1 MIGGLVE
8 RATELDV
15 VTGLLARSREG
26 AGGMLVVEGVAGLG
40 KTSLV
45 QAAAALAREHGDE
58 VLTATGHPL
67 ESSLSFGLVRQLLER
82 RLAEAPPAERDR
94 LVTGPGRGAVPLL
107 EGASSSGQDE
117 LEIVHAAYR
126 LVAQLAES
134 RPTVLVVDDLQWGD
148 RSSLTF
154 LLYLSQRLAD
164 LPLAV
169 LATVRAGET
178 AAAGLLARLR
188 GEATAGVHALA
199 PLSEAACRALVLRRF
214 PEATDAFCAEATR
227 LTAGNPFLLHEL
239 LETVAAGGGAT
250 DEPAARRLDETASVS
265 LQSSTALRLSVA
277 GQACPAVAEAL
288 AVLETGA
295 PLRRVAGLAG
305 LELETVAEAAD
316 ALVRAGLLETSEPP
330 AFAHPLI
337 RSAVHTAIPEAE
349 RALRH
354 RRAAALARAD
364 GAGSELVAAHLLQAT
379 RAGDETAVEAL
390 RSAARDALSR
400 GAADSACR
408 YLERAL
414 EEPPPAVLRAPVLT
428 ELAEAELRAGRPR
441 AFERLAEAQVAA
453 PDPATEVAVLV
464 RLGDVLFQS
473 GRYVDAADAFDR
485 AERRQ
490 GGHDEEL
497 RSRLR
502 ACRLAMETLRPGGRV
517 EPDLVAPGEPEIGG
531 GRFLRVHLGL
541 ASVMG
546 IGSYEHTRRLATG
559 ALGDGAML
567 AEQGIGLDYLVAM
580 GCLIWSDSFEEC
592 DREIT
597 RALAATAQEAAHLA
611 GAHLRFGRAWMRY
624 WQGRL
629 EEAAADSMAAIEP
642 WRGGWNGQIHF
653 ARFWCASA
661 LVELGRL
668 DEAQAVLDQPDAEEP
683 GADAVAT
690 RHDRGGPGPARDGA
704 RRPPRRVAAPP
715 ARGRGGREPAVPRQP
730 DRAELA
736 LGRGARRAGG
746 RGRRRGG
753 ARGRRAEPGPD
764 VRRAA
769 ADRGGPA
776 GDGPGRGGR
785 RGDHPAARVRR
796 RAGLVARRAGGGP
809 GAPGPGRGAAP
820 GRPAGRGP
828 GGAARRARPGLP
840 DGSGAPDRSGPRG
853 ARGGGR
859 PPTPRGGVRPR
870 GPDPE
875 RAPGLR
881 ARRGRAEQP
890 RHRRGALPQPPD
902 RGVPPARRVPQARDR
917 LPRRAGRR
925 PAGGRVTGPGDIS

>member
-214 PEATDAFCAEATR
+214 PEATDAFCAEAAR

-265 LQSSTALRLSVA
+265 LQSSTALRLSLA

-379 RAGDETAVEAL
+379 RAGDESAVEAL

-414 EEPPPAVLRAPVLT
+414 EEPPAAVLRAPVLT

-690 RHDRGGPGPARDGA
+690 ATTE
-704 RRPPRRVAAPP
+704 V
-715 ARGRGGREPAVPRQP
+715 ARGRLATARGDHQGAWQHHRRAAEAAGSLPFLGNPTVLNWRSDGALAALAVG
-730 DRAELA
+730 DDAAAELA
-736 LGRGARRAGG
+736 AAELSLARAYGAPRPIGVALRAM
-746 RGRRRGG
+746 
-753 ARGRRAEPGPD
+753 
-764 VRRAA
+764 
-769 ADRGGPA
+769 
-776 GDGPGRGGR
+776 
-785 RGDHPAARVRR
+785 
-796 RAGLVARRAGGGP
+796 GLVAGGDEGITLLRESVDVLASSPAALEEARA
-809 GAPGPGRGAAP
+809 RLDL
-820 GRPAGRGP
+820 
-828 GGAARRARPGLP
+828 GGAL
-840 DGSGAPDRSGPRG
+840 
-853 ARGGGR
+853 
-859 PPTPRGGVRPR
+859 
-870 GPDPE
+870 
-875 RAPGLR
+875 
-881 ARRGRAEQP
+881 
-890 RHRRGALPQPPD
+890 
-902 RGVPPARRVPQARDR
+902 
-917 LPRRAGRR
+917 RRAGRR
-925 PAGGRVTGPGDIS
+925 AEAREVLLGALDRASRMGAARLTDRARAELAAAGGRPRREAVSGPAALTPSERRVCELAVAGRSNPDIAAELFLSRRTVEFHLRGAFRKLAIGSRDELAAALQADA